1 MHVQKTIASTKPGAA
16 VELVGRATASQSA
29 RDTLLLVL
37 AGVPDDK
44 LDAFAEDYARRR
56 LAPVVAAKIRAKG
69 GDPNRG
75 EAALVIARALLEDA
89 VKRRREGGMQR
100 GRA

>member
-1 MHVQKTIASTKPGAA
+1 MHIQKLTRSTKPAAA
-16 VELVGRATASQSA
+16 VGLIGRATADQSA

-37 AGVPDDK
+37 AGVPNDE
-44 LDAFAEDYARRR
+44 LDAFAETYARRK

-69 GDPNRG
+69 GDPDRG
-75 EAALVIARALLEDA
+75 DAALVIARALLDDA

-100 GRA
+100 GQA